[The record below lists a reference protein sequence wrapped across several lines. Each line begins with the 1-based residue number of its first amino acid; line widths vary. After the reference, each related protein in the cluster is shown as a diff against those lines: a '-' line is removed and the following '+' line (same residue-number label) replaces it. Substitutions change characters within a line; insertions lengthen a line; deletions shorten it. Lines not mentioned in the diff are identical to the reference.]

1 MKTVTA
7 ILIGAGQ
14 RGAEAYAPYALS
26 HPDEV
31 RFVAVAEPNPQR
43 RAAFAAAHQIP
54 ADRQF
59 ESWEPLL
66 ALPQLADAALVA
78 TQDWQHVEP
87 AVAALKAG
95 YHVLLE
101 KPMATNMTDCNRLV
115 QASQESGRQLHICHV
130 LRYTGHIRLLRELV
144 QSGVIGD
151 VVDVDHR
158 ENVSFWH
165 MAHSYVRGNWRRS
178 EQTSPMILAKCCHDL
193 DMLPWVLGSR
203 PVTLASSG
211 SLMHYKSENAPAGAP
226 LRCTDGC
233 PVAET
238 CPYNAQHIYE
248 ELTPFWYS
256 YSETCVRPAERF
268 LVRQWIKNPGL
279 VRALK
284 LFYPPL
290 RMVTD
295 YNGWPLTVLTQAPTP
310 EKVHQAL
317 LDGPYGRCV
326 YHCDNDVVDHQV
338 VQMYFENQ
346 ATVTL
351 TMHGHSHVE
360 HRSTRIEGT
369 RGRIQGVLGNGGAWL
384 TVEDHRSRSK
394 KFYDTSPQPG
404 EGHGGGDPQL
414 MKDFVASVARGG
426 NPPEVLQGA
435 RDALASHALA
445 FAAEEARLKEKTIQ
459 IAEWMNSNAHSQ

>member
-1 MKTVTA
+1 MKSVLSRWPTQPTA
-7 ILIGAGQ
+7 
-14 RGAEAYAPYALS
+14 
-26 HPDEV
+26 
-31 RFVAVAEPNPQR
+31 

-203 PVTLASSG
+203 P
-211 SLMHYKSENAPAGAP
+211 
-226 LRCTDGC
+226 
-233 PVAET
+233 
-238 CPYNAQHIYE
+238 
-248 ELTPFWYS
+248 
-256 YSETCVRPAERF
+256 
-268 LVRQWIKNPGL
+268 
-279 VRALK
+279 
-284 LFYPPL
+284 
-290 RMVTD
+290 
-295 YNGWPLTVLTQAPTP
+295 
-310 EKVHQAL
+310 
-317 LDGPYGRCV
+317 
-326 YHCDNDVVDHQV
+326 
-338 VQMYFENQ
+338 
-346 ATVTL
+346 
-351 TMHGHSHVE
+351 
-360 HRSTRIEGT
+360 
-369 RGRIQGVLGNGGAWL
+369 
-384 TVEDHRSRSK
+384 
-394 KFYDTSPQPG
+394 
-404 EGHGGGDPQL
+404 
-414 MKDFVASVARGG
+414 
-426 NPPEVLQGA
+426 
-435 RDALASHALA
+435 
-445 FAAEEARLKEKTIQ
+445 
-459 IAEWMNSNAHSQ
+459 